1 MWDKYERQV
10 YQFLSVY
17 RFLSY
22 ALAVMFFQIDLS
34 ITTAKISDTQMIIIL
49 ASLGIYSLLKVFSP
63 FRWREK
69 GAVTY
74 VILVGDFLIC
84 LLLVIFTSGLNSV
97 FLLYSLT
104 PIMSAALFFEEK
116 IALSLASV
124 SVVVLSLVHLL
135 TSKSGAMQWFV
146 QGYNLTMLIIYAL
159 FSFVSALVPYR
170 INLNIRRRIEREAIL
185 EERRRIGREI
195 HDGVAQALS
204 YINIKTKLIKDMV
217 SANNKE
223 KALVELDDIHQ
234 VIHDSYED
242 VRESIDQLSSE
253 KKNLPLIPAL
263 HSYIDDFK
271 KNNNIAIHFDP
282 SRSFPALSP
291 VVELQLLRIVQEG
304 LTNVRKHA
312 QATKIMLTLTHDA
325 GAVEMILQ
333 DNGLGFDVASK
344 LNPLPG
350 HHGLNIMQERA
361 TELGGSV
368 VITSSPGKGTE
379 IKVNLP
385 VEKVRF

>member
-146 QGYNLTMLIIYAL
+146 SLARDSGVNMAKCAL
-159 FSFVSALVPYR
+159 RVMR
-170 INLNIRRRIEREAIL
+170 C
-185 EERRRIGREI
+185 G
-195 HDGVAQALS
+195 
-204 YINIKTKLIKDMV
+204 
-217 SANNKE
+217 ANN
-223 KALVELDDIHQ
+223 
-234 VIHDSYED
+234 
-242 VRESIDQLSSE
+242 
-253 KKNLPLIPAL
+253 
-263 HSYIDDFK
+263 
-271 KNNNIAIHFDP
+271 
-282 SRSFPALSP
+282 
-291 VVELQLLRIVQEG
+291 
-304 LTNVRKHA
+304 
-312 QATKIMLTLTHDA
+312 
-325 GAVEMILQ
+325 
-333 DNGLGFDVASK
+333 
-344 LNPLPG
+344 
-350 HHGLNIMQERA
+350 
-361 TELGGSV
+361 GSV
-368 VITSSPGKGTE
+368 SDSGKDGAE
-379 IKVNLP
+379 
-385 VEKVRF
+385 EEGR